1 MLMSGISARIG
12 QLQPLIGNTPMVGIR
27 YRFGKE
33 ERIIFAKCEYY
44 NLTGSIKDRMAVQVL
59 GEAYRKGKLKPGHTI
74 VEATSGNAGI
84 SLASIGRYLGHKVI
98 IVMPEWATQERV
110 RLLRSLGAEV
120 VLTTR
125 ADGDF
130 QACVRKAEAIEASM
144 PNVYYPRQ
152 FENEDNAQGHFL
164 TSGPEIER
172 QMQRLGKTPDAFVA
186 AIGTGGT
193 IMGNGA
199 YLRTRYH
206 CIRVHPVESLQSL
219 VVSTGVSHG
228 AHRIP
233 GISDDWNPPL
243 VDLSKLDHP
252 FTISDGDG
260 IIMTQ
265 LLGKKLGLGVGISSG
280 FNFLG
285 AVAFQNKYGGQKTAV
300 TVFSDCSK
308 KYLSGTLLHDEPQ
321 LPEYLTNHIELI
333 DYFAVR

>member
-1 MLMSGISARIG
+1 
-12 QLQPLIGNTPMVGIR
+12 
-27 YRFGKE
+27 
-33 ERIIFAKCEYY
+33 
-44 NLTGSIKDRMAVQVL
+44 VL
-59 GEAYRKGKLKPGHTI
+59 SEAYRKGTLKPGYTI

-98 IVMPEWATQERV
+98 IVMPEWATKERV
-110 RLLRSLGAEV
+110 DLLRTLGAEV

-125 ADGDF
+125 NDGGF
-130 QACVRKAEAIEASM
+130 QACVRKAEALCASM
-144 PNVYYPRQ
+144 PDVYYPRQ

-164 TSGPEIER
+164 TSGPEIQR
-172 QMQRLGKTPDAFVA
+172 HMQHIGKTPDAFVA

-193 IMGNGA
+193 IMGTGA
-199 YLRTRYH
+199 YLRSCYPG
-206 CIRVHPVESLQSL
+206 IQVHPVESLQSL

-228 AHRIP
+228 IHRVP

-243 VDLSKLDHP
+243 VDLQQLDHP
-252 FTISDGDG
+252 FSISDGDG

-285 AVAFQNKYGGQKTAV
+285 AVAFQNKYGGQKNVV

-308 KYLSGTLLHDEPQ
+308 KYLSGTLLSDEPR
-321 LPEYLTNHIELI
+321 LPEYLVNHIELL